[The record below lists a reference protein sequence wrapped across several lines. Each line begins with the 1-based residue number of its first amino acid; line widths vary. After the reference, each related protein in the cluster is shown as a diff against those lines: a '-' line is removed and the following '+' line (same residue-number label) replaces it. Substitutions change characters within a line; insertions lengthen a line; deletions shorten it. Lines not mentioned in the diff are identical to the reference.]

1 MAQFSEIQA
10 DTSNLPCWLLS
21 SHCFAVTTLSVPL
34 PSVGAVSVKHG
45 PNHCVTVKVSISA
58 VGLWLSAD
66 FNYHASAMSMSETD
80 RKLQCYELWTG
91 KTEKGQKIC
100 PWIGIWRIQSKQKCI
115 QKSISDRPESIVL
128 QLHLE
133 EGLWMGLCQ
142 TFCLQRRRIMSC
154 YYFVPA
160 LFPKVKK
167 RLVLVGIEHRP
178 TYIGCTQYS

>member
-34 PSVGAVSVKHG
+34 PLC
-45 PNHCVTVKVSISA
+45 HCKGFQQHFCCRIMS
-58 VGLWLSAD
+58 LCWLQLPCKCQY
-66 FNYHASAMSMSETD
+66 FWSETD
-80 RKLQCYELWTG
+80 RKLQRYELWTG

-128 QLHLE
+128 QLHLD
-133 EGLWMGLCQ
+133 EGLWMRLCQ

-154 YYFVPA
+154 YNFVPA